1 VEYSGHAA
9 DVGEVV
15 GSVGAGL
22 AVGNVVEVGGS
33 VVEGQVLGHWKVD
46 QGYDVAREEVQG
58 AGQKAIVEG
67 VLVGN
72 ILEVVGQ
79 LARLATL
86 AAGMIQNQEKHW
98 RQEVLMALAAGLNRE
113 YHWAVQLAR

>member
-1 VEYSGHAA
+1 
-9 DVGEVV
+9 
-15 GSVGAGL
+15 
-22 AVGNVVEVGGS
+22 

-67 VLVGN
+67 VVVGN

-98 RQEVLMALAAGLNRE
+98 RQEVLMAPAAGLNRE